1 MGTLFATDEWVK
13 ALMVELNQSEDYA
26 KAARKWEGDF
36 YFIVESDDGDAF
48 LYMDLWHGECRDAFK
63 ADSEDAKSPEFQLRA
78 PVATWQAVINKKMD
92 PIQGIVTRKLKLQG
106 PMMKVMKAP
115 KAAIEL
121 VEACGRLDTDWPS

>member
-1 MGTLFATDEWVK
+1 MGVLFATDEWVK
-13 ALMVELNQSEDYA
+13 ALMVELNQSEGYA
-26 KAARKWEGDF
+26 KAARNWEGDF
-36 YFIVESDDGDAF
+36 YFIVEGMGEDAY

-63 ADSEDAKSPEFQLRA
+63 ADSPDAKAPEFELRA
-78 PVATWQAVINKKMD
+78 PLATWQAVINKKMD

-121 VEACGRLDTDWPS
+121 VEACGRLETDWP

>member
-1 MGTLFATDEWVK
+1 MGVLFATDEWVK
-13 ALMVELNQSEDYA
+13 ALMVELNQSEGYA
-26 KAARKWEGDF
+26 KAARNWEGDF
-36 YFIVESDDGDAF
+36 YFIVEGAGEDAY

-63 ADSEDAKSPEFQLRA
+63 ADSHDAKAPEFELRA
-78 PVATWQAVINKKMD
+78 PLATWQAVINKKMD

-121 VEACGRLDTDWPS
+121 VEACGRLETDWPA